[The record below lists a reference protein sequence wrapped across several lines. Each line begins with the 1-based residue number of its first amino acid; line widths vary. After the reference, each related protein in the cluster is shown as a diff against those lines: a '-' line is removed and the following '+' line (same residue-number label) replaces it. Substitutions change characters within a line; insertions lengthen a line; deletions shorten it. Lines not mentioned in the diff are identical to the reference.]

1 MKANYTLKM
10 CIALLITVCISTTY
24 AQNVNITTEY
34 DTPEKNTW
42 NGGIYAGIDVQNNS
56 GGLLLGLNG
65 RYTLGKIATFS
76 TNIMLDMTSFTGSGG
91 IIQFDESL
99 MEKLPSY
106 KNLEFRG
113 AYLLTDKEGK
123 LTTKVKLAKI
133 GDMEYSTSHQT
144 KSRRTFG
151 PTASFNIQSRAA
163 SQHLDSVQIYTVE
176 DENGKDPGHIKD
188 LVAGQTNV
196 VLGVGVQL
204 GQYTWFKGRFDASSI
219 GVAKNKSIKRSLTT
233 NFELLYGLTIAT
245 GDEAYLKPSG
255 EPLKTYKLAD
265 VEKKRLGFRIAT
277 DICTNKPGI
286 FQKAEIGYRPGISS
300 PNKQSD
306 FLNQAYLLFGIGFSF

>member
-1 MKANYTLKM
+1 MSNLSLRSL
-10 CIALLITVCISTTY
+10 ALVCVGTCFLQFSF
-24 AQNVNITTEY
+24 AQQVTITTEY

-42 NGGIYAGIDVQNNS
+42 SGGVYAGIDVQNNS

-76 TNIMLDMTSFTGSGG
+76 TNIMVDMTSFTGSGG
-91 IIQFDESL
+91 IIQFDEAL
-99 MEKLPSY
+99 MDKLPSY

-113 AYLLTDKEGK
+113 AYHLTDKEGS

-133 GDMEYSTSHQT
+133 GDTEYSTSHKT

-151 PTASFNIQSRAA
+151 PTASLNIQSRAA
-163 SQHLDSVQIYTVE
+163 SQHLDSVTIYTVE
-176 DENGKDPGHIKD
+176 DEQGTDPGHVKD

-204 GQYTWFKGRFDASSI
+204 GQYTWFKGRFDAPSI
-219 GVAKNKSIKRSLTT
+219 SISKNKSIKRTLTT
-233 NFELLYGLTIAT
+233 NFELLYAVAIAT
-245 GDEAYLKPSG
+245 GDEAYFKSG
-255 EPLKTYKLAD
+255 DQPLQTYKLKE
-265 VEKKRLGFRIAT
+265 VEKKRIGFRIAT
-277 DICTNKPGI
+277 DIGTNKPGI
-286 FQKAEIGYRPGISS
+286 FQKAEIGYRPGIAS